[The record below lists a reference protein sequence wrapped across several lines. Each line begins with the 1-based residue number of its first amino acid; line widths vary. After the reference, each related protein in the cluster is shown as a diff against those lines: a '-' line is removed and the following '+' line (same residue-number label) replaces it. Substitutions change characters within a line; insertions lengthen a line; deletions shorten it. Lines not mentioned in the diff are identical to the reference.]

1 MIIVSFIHSLKIF
14 LRLQLA
20 KIPRIIHHNQLLST
34 KFGRILRNVK
44 NDVNTTIAQWRTFLQ
59 LPK

>member
-20 KIPRIIHHNQLLST
+20 KIPCIIHHNQLLLT
-34 KFGRILRNVK
+34 KFGRILRNVE
-44 NDVNTTIAQWRTFLQ
+44 NDVNATIAQ
-59 LPK
+59 